1 MSRAPIDQCHYYSVS
16 KQKPREIAVR
26 ILQRREQ
33 GQSYV
38 EDLLDQELE
47 RAALSPADRSLVQE
61 LAYGVVRW
69 QLTLDWLIDRKAA
82 GRTQKQM
89 LRILLR
95 LGLYQLFWLDRIP
108 NHAAVHETVK
118 LAKQLGFGSQAGFV
132 NALLRSC
139 LRERAATERQ
149 LQDLQTVQPALGCS
163 HPQWLCARWEQRWGA
178 PQLRELLAWN
188 NTPAKIFA
196 RLNALKT
203 DVPKL
208 LELWTGEGVRFT
220 PFQAAWL
227 EDAVMFQL
235 DLAAS
240 LTSLPSFQ
248 QGLFYVQDPSTLLAV
263 QELGPQPGE
272 TVLDTCAAP
281 GGKTAFI
288 VQRMQNRGHIVAQDL
303 SPERR
308 QLLAENCARLG
319 VTCLETARSSN
330 IMVPALTRRFDRI
343 LVDAP
348 CSNTGVLRRRL
359 DLRWRIR
366 MEELGRLQKT
376 QLKLLDQ
383 AALQLK
389 SGGTLVYS
397 TCSLEP
403 EENRAVVE
411 QFLALH
417 PDFSLDRE
425 RELLPFADRVDG
437 AYVARLSKADDPQ
450 PDRS

>member
-1 MSRAPIDQCHYYSVS
+1 MS

-38 EDLLDQELE
+38 EELLEQELE
-47 RAALSPADRSLVQE
+47 PVALSPADRSLVQE
-61 LAYGVVRW
+61 LVYGVVRW
-69 QLTLDWLIDRKAA
+69 QLTLDWLIDRKAS

-108 NHAAVHETVK
+108 NHAAVHETVE

-139 LRERAATERQ
+139 IRERAATEQQ
-149 LQDLQTVQPALGCS
+149 LQDLQAAQPALGYS
-163 HPQWLCARWEQRWGA
+163 HPDWLCARWEQRWGA
-178 PQLRELLAWN
+178 PKLRELLAWN

-203 DVPKL
+203 DASKL

-220 PFQAAWL
+220 PFQAGWI
-227 EDAVMFQL
+227 EGAVMFQL

-263 QELGPQPGE
+263 QELSPQPDE

-288 VQRMQNRGHIVAQDL
+288 AQRMQNRGHIVAQDL

-319 VTCLETARSSN
+319 VTCMETARPSD
-330 IMVPALTRRFDRI
+330 IMVPALTRQFDRI

-366 MEELGRLQKT
+366 VEELSRLQKT
-376 QLKLLDQ
+376 QLELLDQ
-383 AALQLK
+383 AALQLTP
-389 SGGTLVYS
+389 SGTLVYS

-403 EENRAVVE
+403 EEHRAVVE

-417 PDFSLDRE
+417 PNFHLDRE
-425 RELLPFADRVDG
+425 RELLPFADGVDG
-437 AYVARLSKADDPQ
+437 TYAARLTKAPDLQ
-450 PDRS
+450 PGRS

>member
-1 MSRAPIDQCHYYSVS
+1 MS

-38 EDLLDQELE
+38 EELLEQELE
-47 RAALSPADRSLVQE
+47 PVALSGRPQPGQE
-61 LAYGVVRW
+61 LVYGVVRW
-69 QLTLDWLIDRKAA
+69 QLTLDWLIDRKAS
-82 GRTQKQM
+82 GRTKADAPH
-89 LRILLR
+89 LAPAGAVSAL
-95 LGLYQLFWLDRIP
+95 WLDRIP
-108 NHAAVHETVK
+108 NHAAVHETVE

-132 NALLRSC
+132 NALCAPASVNAPPRNSNSRTCKPLSPRW
-139 LRERAATERQ
+139 ATPIGLAVRP
-149 LQDLQTVQPALGCS
+149 L
-163 HPQWLCARWEQRWGA
+163 EQRWGA
-178 PQLRELLAWN
+178 PKLRELLAWN

-203 DVPKL
+203 DASKL

-220 PFQAAWL
+220 PFQAGWI

-263 QELGPQPGE
+263 QELSPQPDE

-288 VQRMQNRGHIVAQDL
+288 AQRMQNRGHIVAQDL

-319 VTCLETARSSN
+319 VTCMETARPSD
-330 IMVPALTRRFDRI
+330 IMVPALTRQFDRI

-366 MEELGRLQKT
+366 VEELSRLQKT
-376 QLKLLDQ
+376 QLELLDQ

-389 SGGTLVYS
+389 PSGTLVYS

-417 PDFSLDRE
+417 PNFHLDRE
-425 RELLPFADRVDG
+425 RELLPFADGVDG
-437 AYVARLSKADDPQ
+437 TYAARLTKAPDLQ
-450 PDRS
+450 PGRS